1 MILDQGCSQPP
12 GLMSSDSELVRG
24 DVKVEER
31 LDIDM
36 FCIFSGSFEAEVS
49 EVAES
54 AEVEP
59 KLSLFP
65 LLFLLNFVGLM
76 KSAIG

>member
-1 MILDQGCSQPP
+1 
-12 GLMSSDSELVRG
+12 MSSVSELVRG
-24 DVKVEER
+24 DGEVEER
-31 LDIDM
+31 LDLDL
-36 FCIFSGSFEAEVS
+36 FYVFSGSFEAEVS